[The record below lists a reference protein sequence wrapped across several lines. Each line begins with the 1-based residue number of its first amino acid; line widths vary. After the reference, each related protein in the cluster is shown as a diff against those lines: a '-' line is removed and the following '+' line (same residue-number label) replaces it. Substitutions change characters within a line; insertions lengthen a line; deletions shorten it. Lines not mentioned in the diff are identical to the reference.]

1 MTGLAPG
8 PLHPEWG
15 WPTAL
20 AAAVGTCTPRPYAR
34 GTSSTLLGTP
44 GLVHTRGGPGHGEGT
59 AGSTRQSWAEAGRDS
74 ARVQGPAPSRPLLHT
89 SALLRDLHHATPLHP
104 QDGSLQTFHQAPSR
118 TFHGTPPPL
127 FAGQLKQLT
136 IGYKPRAQPHTT
148 GREARLPGKPHDT
161 LKAPDT
167 GWAVPEEG
175 GGDSPA
181 PTGSR
186 RSGPASR
193 GQRRLSCAAQDPAS
207 KGTSVGAMEAGLGP
221 PTAAARG
228 VVSEAAESLVG
239 TLS

>member
-1 MTGLAPG
+1 MEKALQGAPG
-8 PLHPEWG
+8 RAGLRPAGTALGSEAPLHPGLSSTPPPCSE
-15 WPTAL
+15 
-20 AAAVGTCTPRPYAR
+20 TCTMGPHSILKTVHYRPF
-34 GTSSTLLGTP
+34 TKPPPEPSTEP
-44 GLVHTRGGPGHGEGT
+44 H
-59 AGSTRQSWAEAGRDS
+59 
-74 ARVQGPAPSRPLLHT
+74 
-89 SALLRDLHHATPLHP
+89 
-104 QDGSLQTFHQAPSR
+104 
-118 TFHGTPPPL
+118 PL
-127 FAGQLKQLT
+127 FAGQLKQL
-136 IGYKPRAQPHTT
+136 ISRYKPRAQPHST

-167 GWAVPEEG
+167 AWAVPEEG

-207 KGTSVGAMEAGLGP
+207 KGASVGAMEAGLGP

-228 VVSEAAESLVG
+228 VVSEAVESLVG